1 MRISLLIPCWPTRPS
16 TLTLPQDSSGRG
28 GKLIEGPVFVK
39 SDSGPGRQCKSY
51 KNIKFR
57 RDMHR
62 IGFHIGPGLPNF
74 TSATQE
80 MDDIFQDFKSKT
92 DQKAQAIFTR
102 KTYEHAMQ
110 LRDRAINPE
119 AGVVVVPAHLT
130 NSDLPEMINGRLGEP
145 IEERPFDA
153 CFTPKGSWGSW
164 MQIGFVPLTR
174 HALSHKKVRHVLG
187 EGGASD
193 EMKSQLAD
201 TESEYNELKSQAKAD
216 GINSF
221 VFGSKIPIYKHPTMK
236 ETEDEQMEELL
247 DGKSAFSA
255 GGQWCALG
263 FKLMGANA
271 IVGAQVRQLQKEK
284 DGSNETVLKKLRERR
299 EKMRSAQG
307 ALEVHT
313 SGAELSGNDSADI
326 IKFIWP
332 RYDPK
337 CAPSKLT
344 SNAKRIEKLAE
355 IDTFMVCFCTIAF
368 RRWMMV
374 VKTRSVAQNLERY
387 HSTLNMLYD

>member
-1 MRISLLIPCWPTRPS
+1 
-16 TLTLPQDSSGRG
+16 
-28 GKLIEGPVFVK
+28 
-39 SDSGPGRQCKSY
+39 
-51 KNIKFR
+51 
-57 RDMHR
+57 
-62 IGFHIGPGLPNF
+62 
-74 TSATQE
+74 
-80 MDDIFQDFKSKT
+80 
-92 DQKAQAIFTR
+92 
-102 KTYEHAMQ
+102 
-110 LRDRAINPE
+110 
-119 AGVVVVPAHLT
+119 
-130 NSDLPEMINGRLGEP
+130 
-145 IEERPFDA
+145 
-153 CFTPKGSWGSW
+153 
-164 MQIGFVPLTR
+164 
-174 HALSHKKVRHVLG
+174 
-187 EGGASD
+187 
-193 EMKSQLAD
+193 
-201 TESEYNELKSQAKAD
+201 
-216 GINSF
+216 
-221 VFGSKIPIYKHPTMK
+221 
-236 ETEDEQMEELL
+236 MEELL

-263 FKLMGANA
+263 FKLMGAKA